1 MDPCP
6 EPTDVQE
13 ESCVF
18 LSSAVLEP
26 AWSPRRELWQQPPA
40 AVTVSVPPGT
50 ESLPLCG
57 QGTAQAYKHPR
68 VTPPQMRDLGSCF
81 VAVPAPAGRGPFAAP
96 SETWVQSRQADP
108 APEAGPGRILGSC
121 GGCQACFRVS
131 PGCHILSGRGARVW
145 AVRWSRLC
153 PGWGWGWWGA
163 EACPGS
169 GGPDPPSLLAFSPEH
184 RSRPASELWWVQARA
199 CSKASIWI
207 KSPRAQ
213 GSRVH
218 AAL

>member
-153 PGWGWGWWGA
+153 PGWGWGWGQRPVLGLVA
-163 EACPGS
+163 QIPHHSSPFHQSADPGLPLSCGGFRPEPAVKRVS
-169 GGPDPPSLLAFSPEH
+169 G
-184 RSRPASELWWVQARA
+184 
-199 CSKASIWI
+199 
-207 KSPRAQ
+207 
-213 GSRVH
+213 
-218 AAL
+218 

>member
-96 SETWVQSRQADP
+96 SEQAGRPSARGRAGTNPWVLRRLPGWFQSLSWLSYPLRTR
-108 APEAGPGRILGSC
+108 GPGLG
-121 GGCQACFRVS
+121 GK
-131 PGCHILSGRGARVW
+131 
-145 AVRWSRLC
+145 RWSRLC